1 MNKRILGIIGALLG
15 GFLFTIPWILLYVY
29 GQMLF
34 SVLAAFIAFGALL
47 GYKKFGGVVDKKTP
61 IIIVVVSLIVIIVT
75 TLIIIPLCL
84 LYQEGYVVS
93 WHNLEFIYNNNQ
105 QFKSGI
111 IRDLIVSIFFT
122 MLGIS
127 GVISN
132 LKQEVDPNY
141 VPTQNVS
148 LANNQANIEKVKQ
161 AFLKYHAM
169 DKFSATS
176 KENILRAI
184 DNDTKLFKQLKMQ
197 QIIKKYR
204 GNYYFSEKAEK
215 SLLYRFAILYLKI
228 MGIII
233 LLVAIVLLIV
243 FITTM

>member
-15 GFLFTIPWILLYVY
+15 GLLFTIPWILLYVY

-61 IIIVVVSLIVIIVT
+61 IIIIIVSLIVIIVT

-84 LYQEGYVVS
+84 LYQEGFVVS
-93 WHNLEFIYNNNQ
+93 WHNLEFIYNNDV
-105 QFKSGI
+105 FREGI
-111 IRDLIVSIFFT
+111 IHDLVVSIIFT
-122 MLGIS
+122 ILGIS

-132 LKQEVDPNY
+132 LKKEVDPNY
-141 VPTQNVS
+141 VPVQNVS

-161 AFLKYHAM
+161 AFLKCHAM

-176 KENILRAI
+176 KENILSAI
-184 DNDTKLFKQLKMQ
+184 DNDTKLFKQLKTQ

-233 LLVAIVLLIV
+233 VLVAIVLLIM
-243 FITTM
+243 FITTV

>member
-15 GFLFTIPWILLYVY
+15 GFIFTIPWILLYVY
-29 GQMLF
+29 GKMLF

-61 IIIVVVSLIVIIVT
+61 IIIVVVSLIVIVVT

-84 LYQEGYVVS
+84 LYREGYIVS
-93 WHNLEFIYNNNQ
+93 WHNLEFIYNNDQ

-111 IRDLIVSIFFT
+111 IMDLIVSIFFT

-127 GVISN
+127 GVISK

-141 VPTQNVS
+141 VPTQNANIV
-148 LANNQANIEKVKQ
+148 NNQANIEKVKK

-176 KENILRAI
+176 KENILNAM
-184 DNDTKLFKQLKMQ
+184 DNDTKAFNQLKMQ

-215 SLLYRFAILYLKI
+215 SLLYRFAILYIKI
-228 MGIII
+228 MGIILVCGIAIALIFI
-233 LLVAIVLLIV
+233 LK
-243 FITTM
+243 

>member
-1 MNKRILGIIGALLG
+1 MNKRILGIVGALLG
-15 GFLFTIPWILLYVY
+15 GFIFTIPWILLYVY

-34 SVLAAFIAFGALL
+34 SILAAFIAFGALL
-47 GYKKFGGVVDKKTP
+47 GYKKFGGIVDKKTP
-61 IIIVVVSLIVIIVT
+61 VIIVVVSLIVIVVT

-84 LYQEGYVVS
+84 LYRDGYIAS
-93 WHNLEFIYNNNQ
+93 WHNLEFIYNNDQ

-111 IRDLIVSIFFT
+111 IRDLVVSIFFT
-122 MLGIS
+122 ILGIS
-127 GVISN
+127 GVISK

-141 VPTQNVS
+141 VSTQNVN
-148 LANNQANIEKVKQ
+148 LANNQANIEKVKN

-176 KENILRAI
+176 KENILREI
-184 DNDTKLFKQLKMQ
+184 DNDTKVFNQLKMQ

-215 SLLYRFAILYLKI
+215 SLLYRFVILYVKI
-228 MGIII
+228 MAVIII
-233 LLVAIVLLIV
+233 LVALVLLMV
-243 FITTM
+243 FMN

>member
-1 MNKRILGIIGALLG
+1 MNKRLLGIIGALLG
-15 GFLFTIPWILLYVY
+15 GFIFTIPWILLYVF

-61 IIIVVVSLIVIIVT
+61 IIIVIVSLIVIVVT

-84 LYQEGYVVS
+84 LYKEGYIVS
-93 WHNLEFIYNNNQ
+93 WNNLEWLYNYNPT
-105 QFKSGI
+105 FRSGI
-111 IRDLIVSIFFT
+111 IRDLMVSIFFT
-122 MLGIS
+122 ILGIS
-127 GVISN
+127 GVIAN
-132 LKQEVDPNY
+132 LRQQVDPNY
-141 VPTQNVS
+141 VSVQNAN
-148 LANNQANIEKVKQ
+148 LANNQANIEKVKN

-176 KENILRAI
+176 KENILSMI
-184 DNDTKLFKQLKMQ
+184 DNDTKAFNQLKIQ

-215 SLLYRFAILYLKI
+215 SLLYRFAILYFKI
-228 MGIII
+228 MAVIII
-233 LLVAIVLLIV
+233 VVALILFIVLSK
-243 FITTM
+243 